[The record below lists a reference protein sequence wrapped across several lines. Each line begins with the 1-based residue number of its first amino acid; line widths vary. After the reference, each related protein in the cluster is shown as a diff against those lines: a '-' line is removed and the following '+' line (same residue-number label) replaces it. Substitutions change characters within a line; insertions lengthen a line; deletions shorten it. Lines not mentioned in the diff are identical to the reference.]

1 MEKILSV
8 HDKIIHSSLPGMQRE
23 SVLVCAQ
30 FTVRI

>member
-23 SVLVCAQ
+23 SVLVCAPN
-30 FTVRI
+30 TVRI